1 MQTEDLNA
9 DPPGPSPRCPFP
21 RLNHVLWAGQ
31 VWGEPGHTG
40 ESLLMPG
47 SKPEFHAPH
56 GGAALLKATSSF
68 GKGASGLG
76 KPSEPLPLAG
86 ASLKTLEA
94 PGMFQ
99 NYGLP
104 EPPNYP
110 SHRGCCCLVT
120 KSCLTLMTLLTVAH
134 QAPLSM
140 GFPRKEYW
148 NGLLFPSPGYLPIP
162 GIEPTSLA
170 TSALAGGFFT
180 TEPPEKSIPI
190 LQLRKLRLGE
200 ASYPREA
207 HWLIGDV
214 QLGSVS
220 ECCFG
225 DRGPGSLYS

>member
-9 DPPGPSPRCPFP
+9 DPPGPSPCCPFP
-21 RLNHVLWAGQ
+21 RLNHVLWASQ

-47 SKPEFHAPH
+47 SKPEFHTPH

-68 GKGASGLG
+68 GEGASGLG

-120 KSCLTLMTLLTVAH
+120 KSCLTLMTRIRLLCPWEFPGKNTGMGCCFLLQGIFPSQGSNPH
-134 QAPLSM
+134 LLQLLHWQADSLPLSHL
-140 GFPRKEYW
+140 RS
-148 NGLLFPSPGYLPIP
+148 PSP
-162 GIEPTSLA
+162 
-170 TSALAGGFFT
+170 F
-180 TEPPEKSIPI
+180 
-190 LQLRKLRLGE
+190 
-200 ASYPREA
+200 
-207 HWLIGDV
+207 
-214 QLGSVS
+214 
-220 ECCFG
+220 
-225 DRGPGSLYS
+225 YSSGN